1 MPCPIGCGKVY
12 SQYLYII
19 YYVILDFLIEIII
32 TLDYFKN
39 NFNFGLFGFVPKLK
53 KHTLIKNLF
62 VYLGYIIFGLIFFY
76 IFIIRNNKKEKNL
89 IDNMKN
95 KKVNS
100 GLICNEKIQIKTS
113 NSVIEILIVSLFFS
127 IFYEINKI
135 VYSFGFYDFDLW
147 AFNIIF
153 TIFFIKIYYSL
164 DQYSH
169 QLYSLIFV
177 FFINLIFLIISSF
190 LPLKE
195 KENMN
200 SYDHT
205 AELFREQLFCI
216 PIYLIFIL
224 NSYLV
229 SFSRV
234 KSKVLMEFNY
244 ISPYKIIILIGFFG
258 LLITSILLTFTSI
271 FKCEGKITKICDVIY
286 EDGRNELDKYY
297 DNFLIYFSNLKLKNE
312 TIYFWLEIL
321 LIIPLFSF
329 LNFMKILVE
338 MLTIFYLNPFYILF
352 SNNLYYGTRNILSF
366 IFNYKSNPLNIKKF
380 ILDSTCDFLCIL
392 AYLIYLEIIEC
403 RFCGLNKNLK
413 KSLFERSKKD
423 LNIIEDDSFHIMTDD
438 SNNEEDNESNSH
450 IEIPYFK
457 KKII

>member
-1 MPCPIGCGKVY
+1 MPCTIGCGKVY

-19 YYVILDFLIEIII
+19 YYVILDFLIESII

-39 NFNFGLFGFVPKLK
+39 NINFGLFGFVPKLK

-127 IFYEINKI
+127 IFYQINKI

-450 IEIPYFK
+450 IEIPYF
-457 KKII
+457 

>member
-19 YYVILDFLIEIII
+19 YYVILDYLTEIII

-39 NFNFGLFGFVPKLK
+39 NINFGLFGFVPKLK
-53 KHTLIKNLF
+53 KHILIKNLF
-62 VYLGYIIFGLIFFY
+62 MYLGFIIFGLIFFY

-95 KKVNS
+95 KRANS
-100 GLICNEKIQIKTS
+100 GLIYNGKIQIRTS

-127 IFYEINKI
+127 IFYEINII

-147 AFNIIF
+147 TFNIIF

-177 FFINLIFLIISSF
+177 FFINLIFIILSSF
-190 LPLKE
+190 LPRKE
-195 KENMN
+195 KENIN
-200 SYDHT
+200 SYNHT

-312 TIYFWLEIL
+312 TFEFWLEIL

-450 IEIPYFK
+450 IEIPY
-457 KKII
+457 I

>member
-19 YYVILDFLIEIII
+19 YYVILKFLIESII

-39 NFNFGLFGFVPKLK
+39 NINFGLFGFVPKLK

-95 KKVNS
+95 KRANS
-100 GLICNEKIQIKTS
+100 GLIYNGKIQIRTS

-127 IFYEINKI
+127 IFYEIEKI
-135 VYSFGFYDFDLW
+135 VYSFRFYDFDLW

-195 KENMN
+195 KENIN
-200 SYDHT
+200 SYEHT

-312 TIYFWLEIL
+312 TFEFWLEIL

-380 ILDSTCDFLCIL
+380 ILYSTCDILSIL

-450 IEIPYFK
+450 IEIPY
-457 KKII
+457 I

>member
-1 MPCPIGCGKVY
+1 M
-12 SQYLYII
+12 
-19 YYVILDFLIEIII
+19 
-32 TLDYFKN
+32 
-39 NFNFGLFGFVPKLK
+39 LF
-53 KHTLIKNLF
+53 
-62 VYLGYIIFGLIFFY
+62 
-76 IFIIRNNKKEKNL
+76 R
-89 IDNMKN
+89 
-95 KKVNS
+95 S
-100 GLICNEKIQIKTS
+100 
-113 NSVIEILIVSLFFS
+113 
-127 IFYEINKI
+127 
-135 VYSFGFYDFDLW
+135 
-147 AFNIIF
+147 
-153 TIFFIKIYYSL
+153 
-164 DQYSH
+164 
-169 QLYSLIFV
+169 
-177 FFINLIFLIISSF
+177 INLIFLIISSF
-190 LPLKE
+190 LPQKE
-195 KENMN
+195 KENIN

-258 LLITSILLTFTSI
+258 LLITSIFLTFTSI

-312 TIYFWLEIL
+312 TINFWLEIL

-413 KSLFERSKKD
+413 KSLF
-423 LNIIEDDSFHIMTDD
+423 
-438 SNNEEDNESNSH
+438 
-450 IEIPYFK
+450 
-457 KKII
+457 